1 MGKGFEERIL
11 QKHQEMK
18 EQAKQEYGHPNK
30 FKHIKGAPITH
41 LSPEDLP
48 ALAAYAA
55 SPQGI
60 TDYHNSQVNNN
71 LSELLEGFT
80 QSQLVIYT
88 TIEEIE
94 KDLIPEPVRPYFRDY
109 CNIMEDEEFQTN
121 TIGIPQIGLPPLTAW
136 NSPET
141 TPSPLKNASSSSPS
155 LILLHPPPPPPF
167 SSSTSLL
174 LSL

>member
-1 MGKGFEERIL
+1 MKEYFRQSHIGATTKSNLATSVDQILNLSNSSNYPPPCPTEESIERFEERIL

-18 EQAKQEYGHPNK
+18 DQTKQEYGHPNK

-94 KDLIPEPVRPYFRDY
+94 KDLIPEPVWPYFREY
-109 CNIMEDEEFQTN
+109 CSIMENEDFQSN
-121 TIGIPQIGLPPLTAW
+121 TI
-136 NSPET
+136 
-141 TPSPLKNASSSSPS
+141 
-155 LILLHPPPPPPF
+155 
-167 SSSTSLL
+167 
-174 LSL
+174 